1 MPLDC
6 VARGKLSWELAYP
19 QSPTFHFFVCLSALE
34 EPSIHLWDGGQLA
47 ACPGW
52 GWGGRMELPLGGQFR
67 SAVWD
72 EVMGK
77 RDFSHPLLWG
87 DAKEFGTAG
96 AGGVGE
102 QVRG

>member
-1 MPLDC
+1 MPPGC
-6 VARGKLSWELAYP
+6 VAWGKLSWVPAYP
-19 QSPTFHFFVCLSALE
+19 QPPTPHLFGCVSALE
-34 EPSIHLWDGGQLA
+34 EPSIRLWGGGQLA
-47 ACPGW
+47 VCPGW

-87 DAKEFGTAG
+87 DAKESARRALEG
-96 AGGVGE
+96 
-102 QVRG
+102 